1 MVSPAGAADTQD
13 VATPSHDEIRDLLAP
28 YALGVLEDDE
38 SRLVSSHLADCAECR
53 AELRGLQEAVLRL
66 AADTEQL
73 SPEVW
78 ERILRR
84 IRRPTDE

>member
-1 MVSPAGAADTQD
+1 MVSPIGPDDTYD
-13 VATPSHDEIRDLLAP
+13 VATPSHDELRGLLAP
-28 YALGVLEDDE
+28 YALGALDDDE
-38 SRLVSSHLADCAECR
+38 SRLLSAHLADCSECR
-53 AELRGLQEAVLRL
+53 EELRRLQEAVLRL
-66 AADTEQL
+66 TADTEEL